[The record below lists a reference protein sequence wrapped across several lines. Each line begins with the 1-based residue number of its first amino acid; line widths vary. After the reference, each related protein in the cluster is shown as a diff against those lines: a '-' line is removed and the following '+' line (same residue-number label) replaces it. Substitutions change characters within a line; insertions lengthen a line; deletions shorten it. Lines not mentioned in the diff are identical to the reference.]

1 MTDPR
6 ISQYYDLLEKARD
19 YMYAQLCFK
28 LEKWWFQISLGI
40 DFICATINKVD
51 DIE

>member
-19 YMYAQLCFK
+19 YMYAQLCFN
-28 LEKWWFQISLGI
+28 LNIMPCQAVR
-40 DFICATINKVD
+40 D
-51 DIE
+51 